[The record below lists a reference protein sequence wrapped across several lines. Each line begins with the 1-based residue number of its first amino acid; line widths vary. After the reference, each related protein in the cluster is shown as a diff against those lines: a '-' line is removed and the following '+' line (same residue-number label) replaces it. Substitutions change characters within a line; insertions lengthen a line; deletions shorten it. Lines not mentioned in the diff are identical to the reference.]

1 MLLNPRWHAQRYR
14 AVVAAALWVGVSS
27 TTLSAGPGIDADLRV
42 FLTQTIATTS
52 SFDDRFDAQVWLVD
66 MQQRLAPFVANP
78 EERLELL
85 IDVHQAATESGLPPE
100 LVLALIE
107 VESNFDRFAVSRAG
121 AQGYMQIMPFWRDE
135 IGRPRDNLVNAK
147 TNLSYGCRILQYYLE
162 KESGNL
168 HRALA
173 AYNGSQGSRR
183 YSDKV
188 YRAWAQRWRTAPLNW

>member
-1 MLLNPRWHAQRYR
+1 MLLSPRCRAQRYR
-14 AVVAAALWVGVSS
+14 AFIATALWVAVSS
-27 TTLSAGPGIDADLRV
+27 TTLSAAPRADTDLRV
-42 FLTQTIATTS
+42 FLTQTIAKAS

-66 MQQRLAPFVANP
+66 MQQRLAPFITNP

-107 VESNFDRFAVSRAG
+107 VESNFNRFAVSRAG
-121 AQGYMQIMPFWRDE
+121 AQGYMQVMPFWRDE
-135 IGRPRDNLVNAK
+135 IGRPQDNLVNAE
-147 TNLSYGCRILQYYLE
+147 TNLSYGCRILQFYLE
-162 KESGNL
+162 KESGDL

-173 AYNGSQGSRR
+173 AYNGSLGSRR

-188 YRAWAQRWRTAPLNW
+188 YRAWSQRWRTAPLKW